1 MSDQR
6 KFRQVKLNSR
16 QLKVK
21 KRKNLAKPLY
31 MTIAI
36 VIIMFLGVSIAYS
49 HLSSIDKEIMAKEKE
64 ISDLKKTKL
73 ALEAE
78 VKGIKS
84 SAEIQDEAMYK
95 LGMVYPSQEQIV
107 YVDISENK
115 KQLDVNNNVFLSPIL
130 SVLKSFTKD

>member
-1 MSDQR
+1 MSEQR
-6 KFRQVKLNSR
+6 KFRQVKLNNR

-84 SAEIQDEAMYK
+84 STEIQDEAMYK
-95 LGMVYPSQEQIV
+95 LGMAYPSQDQIV

-115 KQLDVNNNVFLSPIL
+115 RQLDVNHNVFLSPIL

>member
-1 MSDQR
+1 MSEQR
-6 KFRQVKLNSR
+6 KFRQVKLNNR

-49 HLSSIDKEIMAKEKE
+49 HLSSIDKDIIAKEKE

-84 SAEIQDEAMYK
+84 STEIQDEAMYK
-95 LGMVYPSQEQIV
+95 LGMVYPSQDQIV

-115 KQLDVNNNVFLSPIL
+115 RQLDVNHNVF
-130 SVLKSFTKD
+130 F